1 MTAFD
6 KPRFPALSP
15 EEAHLRHAVLAALNG
30 RRTGGLLLRAT
41 IAVRPGKNEESWFRC
56 AEDLAFRLRH
66 VDGLPV
72 RTDATDGP
80 AMASLLDAANPLLC
94 EIEAALGLTLDPAD
108 IGQRPPVATLTARIT
123 LHDDAALVA
132 AMDLALSPDSSIL
145 PVPAPFAPALLG
157 HIPVPARIL
166 IDGPRLPPTDAAAL
180 APGDLLL
187 IGTSPLMASVSLPGV
202 PVVPGRILPAERLF
216 RPIP

>member
-30 RRTGGLLLRAT
+30 RRAGGLLLRAT

-72 RTDATDGP
+72 RMDAADGP
-80 AMASLLDAANPLLC
+80 AMAGLLDAANALLA
-94 EIEAALGLTLDPAD
+94 EVEAALGLILDPGD
-108 IGQRPPVATLTARIT
+108 IGARPTA
-123 LHDDAALVA
+123 AALVA
-132 AMDLALSPDSSIL
+132 RISLHDGAVLVADMDLALSPDTPIL

-157 HIPVPARIL
+157 HVPLPARIL
-166 IDGPRLPPTDAAAL
+166 LDGPRLSPTDAAAL

-187 IGTSPLMASVSLPGV
+187 VGTAPLVATISLPGAPAV
-202 PVVPGRILPAERLF
+202 SGHILPAERLF